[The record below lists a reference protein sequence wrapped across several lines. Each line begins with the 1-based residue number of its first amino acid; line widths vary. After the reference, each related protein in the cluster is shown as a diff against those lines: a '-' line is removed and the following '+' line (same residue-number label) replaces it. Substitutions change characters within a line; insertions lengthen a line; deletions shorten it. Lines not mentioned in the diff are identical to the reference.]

1 MERRRG
7 IVRVWAGGGSAV
19 RKITIPVLAAAVLC
33 SLVVVPQPAWATPG
47 PPSAPKEVTL
57 VAGNASVTVKW
68 LPPFSNGGH
77 KVTEYE
83 VLTYHN
89 DVRLAINEFHSTKLA
104 QKITGLRNGNA
115 YTFTVGA
122 RNSTGWSR
130 LSARSSAIVAGTTLP
145 PGKPTAVP
153 GDRRATVSW
162 HAPSSNNG
170 FAINGYRVTPYI
182 NGSPGAARVFN
193 TTQTHA
199 VVAGLQ
205 NGKPYSFKVAAHNR
219 NGWSDVSLSSALIK
233 PGK

>member
-1 MERRRG
+1 M
-7 IVRVWAGGGSAV
+7 IRVCSGGVAAV
-19 RKITIPVLAAAVLC
+19 RKIRIPVLLAAVLC
-33 SLVVVPQPAWATPG
+33 AIVATPQTGWATPG

-104 QKITGLRNGNA
+104 QRITGLKNGSA

-122 RNSTGWSR
+122 RNSAGWSR
-130 LSARSSAIVAGTTLP
+130 LSARSTAIIAGTTTP
-145 PGKPTAVP
+145 PGKPTAVA

-162 HAPSSNNG
+162 HAPSSTNG
-170 FAINGYRVTPYI
+170 FVINGYRVTPYI
-182 NGSPGAARVFN
+182 NGSPGAARVYN
-193 TTQTHA
+193 TTKTRQ

-205 NGKPYSFKVAAHNR
+205 NGKPYSFKVSAHNR
-219 NGWSDVSLSSALIK
+219 NGWSYVSVSSSIIT